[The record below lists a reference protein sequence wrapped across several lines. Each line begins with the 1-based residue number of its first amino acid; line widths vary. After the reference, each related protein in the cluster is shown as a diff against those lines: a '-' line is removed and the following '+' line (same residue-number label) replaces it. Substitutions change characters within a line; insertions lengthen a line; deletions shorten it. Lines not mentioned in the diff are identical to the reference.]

1 MDLIVTRSRI
11 RLLSAALVASFVLT
25 ACGGEEGEETAAAA
39 PTTTPPPASTSPPPS
54 TPPPAGGSNQAPT
67 ISGTPAG
74 STLFGRQYSFTPAA
88 SDANGDVL
96 TFSVTGRPS
105 WAAFDSSTGRLQG
118 TPTQGDV
125 GTNANIVISVSD
137 GAATRSLASFN
148 IQVVATA
155 TGSATLSWVPPTQNS
170 DGSPLIQ
177 SRVLP
182 CLLRHELRY
191 LSQLDD
197 GEQPGSSHVRRGSAH
212 AGDVVLRR
220 DRRERK
226 RRGERPVEHRHKNRA
241 LRAWPAPSRRREK
254 RGTWWAMLGLNQRP
268 LPCESSAL
276 PLS

>member
-1 MDLIVTRSRI
+1 MARIKRRRS
-11 RLLSAALVASFVLT
+11 
-25 ACGGEEGEETAAAA
+25 
-39 PTTTPPPASTSPPPS
+39 PAHRRE
-54 TPPPAGGSNQAPT
+54 
-67 ISGTPAG
+67 

-88 SDANGDVL
+88 SDPNGDVL

-170 DGSPLIQ
+170 DGSPLTNLA
-177 SRVLP
+177 SYRVYYGTSSGTYPNSMTVNNPGLAT
-182 CLLRHELRY
+182 LR
-191 LSQLDD
+191 
-197 GEQPGSSHVRRGSAH
+197 RRSAH
-212 AGDVVLRR
+212 AGDVVLRH

-241 LRAWPAPSRRREK
+241 LRAGAPSSGDVVGDAGIEPA
-254 RGTWWAMLGLNQRP
+254 TPAV
-268 LPCESSAL
+268 
-276 PLS
+276 